1 MAETKMDIDTEE
13 GEETK
18 EQEVDPA
25 IIEAQLKDKIKTPD
39 LSDHEI
45 MDIFLQ
51 IFPHMPSTG
60 TKSKSGCWVI
70 TGHGNDLDIR
80 DRPTILNEMAKLHA
94 DFNSPV
100 ERRKLSKYISDCV
113 SLTMA
118 MGLPGPS
125 APMQIEAER
134 GRWAGLT
141 TSEIDVQIVRNIYQL
156 FQRYILY
163 NGNNPVTNDMIE
175 IVNYIARQQLRA
187 NFMQIWGPG
196 GEFQL
201 RTRGMWEADVRRL
214 MDQNEIWVKKK
225 IGPDSADRYYKL
237 RPNVDDDPELR
248 TSDGIHLIDMRDN
261 FGREIANLVLPVA
274 IYETQTGNVLP
285 EPAEFEKNNI
295 QFPEPR
301 RRLEFYFTHVLQVP
315 RDSKEDQVFRLIIGK
330 IFSKTEPNIYISE
343 LCMLGYLLGIDNF
356 NIYDPLC
363 RPMSDES
370 VVAETRSGAEYRGI
384 VPALVAAH
392 AETFPRQNSEEIL
405 KKINKKCNK
414 KGSRCNIMGGKTKN
428 LKKNKKEKKI
438 KSKKSKKLIK
448 QKHKRTQKHCRK

>member
-1 MAETKMDIDTEE
+1 MAETKMDIDTEQ
-13 GEETK
+13 GEEEK
-18 EQEVDPA
+18 EQQEQEVDPA
-25 IIEAQLKDKIKTPD
+25 VIEEQLKKQIKTPN
-39 LSDHEI
+39 LSDREI

-51 IFPHMPSTG
+51 IFPKMPTTG
-60 TKSKSGCWVI
+60 KKSKSGCWVVA
-70 TGHGNDLDIR
+70 GHGNDLDIR
-80 DRPTILNEMAKLHA
+80 DRPTILNEIVKLHA
-94 DFNSPV
+94 DFNSPA
-100 ERRKLSKYISDCV
+100 ERRKLSNYVRDCV

-125 APMQIEAER
+125 APMQIETER

-163 NGNNPVTNDMIE
+163 NGNNPVTDDMLE

-187 NFMQIWGPG
+187 NFMQIWGRE
-196 GEFQL
+196 GEFAL
-201 RTRGMWEADVRRL
+201 RTRGVWEADVVRL
-214 MDQNEIWVKKK
+214 MKENAIWVKKK

-237 RPNVDDDPELR
+237 RPNVDDEPELR

-261 FGREIANLVLPVA
+261 LGREIANLVLPVA
-274 IYETQTGNVLP
+274 TYETPTGDALP
-285 EPAEFEKNNI
+285 LPREFEKNNI

-301 RRLEFYFTHVLQVP
+301 HRLEYYFTHVLQVP
-315 RDSKEDQVFRLIIGK
+315 RDSKEDQVFRLIMNK
-330 IFSKTEPNIYISE
+330 IFSKTEPNIYLSDF
-343 LCMLGYLLGIDNF
+343 CTLGYLLGIDNF

-370 VVAETRSGAEYRGI
+370 VAAETRSGAEYRGA
-384 VPALVAAH
+384 VPAIVAAR

-405 KKINKKCNK
+405 EKINKKCKK
-414 KGSRCNIMGGKTKN
+414 KGSICNIMGGKTKN
-428 LKKNKKEKKI
+428 LKKSKKEKKI
-438 KSKKSKKLIK
+438 KSKKMRK